1 MTSSI
6 GMIAFY
12 GLFLGMMWFLLI
24 RPQNKK
30 KKQLEAMR
38 SELAKGDKVTTIGGI
53 VGTVLNVKEDEV
65 VVEVGADRTNLTFKT
80 WAIGSK
86 E

>member
-1 MTSSI
+1 MNSI
-6 GMIAFY
+6 GMIVFY
-12 GLFLGMMWFLLI
+12 GLFLGLMWFLLI

-30 KKQLEAMR
+30 KKQLEQMR
-38 SELAKGDKVTTIGGI
+38 SELAKGDKVVTIGGI

-65 VVEVGADRTNLTFKT
+65 VIEVGADRTNLTFKS